1 MPEPFFNPTFP
12 GAVGPAGPTPGAKA
26 PAPAPSGGP
35 TFGEELSQALNESQP
50 QGASEMKVEAQA
62 TDQRLNEL
70 RADLNLVRQSHPAP
84 GIPGSRSSALPGPGR
99 TLGFTKLCTT
109 RDHYV

>member
-26 PAPAPSGGP
+26 PAPVPTGGP
-35 TFGEELSQALNESQP
+35 SFGEELSQVLDESQA
-50 QGASEMKVEAQA
+50 QGASEMKVEA

-70 RADLNLVRQSHPAP
+70 RADLNLVRQRATQLQAFQAQAAQ
-84 GIPGSRSSALPGPGR
+84 IYQAQARI
-99 TLGFTKLCTT
+99 
-109 RDHYV
+109 

>member
-70 RADLNLVRQSHPAP
+70 RADLNLVRQRATQLQAFQAHA
-84 GIPGSRSSALPGPGR
+84 AQLYQAQAGR
-99 TLGFTKLCTT
+99 
-109 RDHYV
+109 